1 MTVTQAEDANYN
13 AATATMTLTV
23 SQADIANASIT
34 AIPDQTYTGSAIT
47 ISPTVTFNS
56 STITETSHY
65 TVSFTNNTNTGTA
78 SLTITGTGNF
88 TGSKTVSFTIV
99 KATPTITFS
108 DVTKTYGAADF
119 NLTATSSSTGAF
131 TYTIADTNVATVT
144 GSTTTIVGV
153 GTTSVTVSQAEDA
166 NYNAATA
173 TMTLT
178 VSQADIANASIT
190 AIPDQTYTGSAIT
203 ISPTVTFNSS
213 TITETTDYTVSFTN
227 NTNAGTASLTIT
239 GTGNFTGTKTVSFTI
254 IKATPTITFSDVTKT
269 YGESDFNLTATSS
282 STGAFTYTIA
292 DTNVAT
298 VTGSTTTI
306 VGAGTTT
313 VTVTQAADANY
324 NAATA
329 TMTLTVNKADP
340 SIIFNDVIAT
350 YGQVDFD
357 LTSTSSS
364 TGALTYNI
372 LDANVATISDKT
384 VTIVGAG
391 STTVTLNQAA
401 DSNYNA
407 ATATMT
413 LTVNKVY
420 PLITFDDVTKIYGDA
435 DFFLTAT
442 SSSTAA
448 FTYNIIDANIATVTG
463 SSTTI
468 VGAGSTLVTVSQ
480 VENSNY
486 NAATATMTLTV
497 NESDPT
503 ITFNDENKT
512 FTDPDFNLTA
522 TSSSTGVFTYNILD
536 NNIATVSGNTVTIIG
551 AGTTSV
557 TVTQSADSNYNA
569 ATATMTLTVNK
580 ADPGIGNFNNINK
593 TYGDSDFE
601 IIEPSKNN
609 LNNSNFIYTSS
620 DSNIATI
627 SGNTISIKQAGSVT
641 ISASLPSDNNFN
653 ASVVSATLNIN
664 KASQSISIGSLP
676 TTLPLKDFNSISLTA
691 SSTSG
696 TPVSIILANGS
707 AASLNGGPGN
717 YNLESIQQT
726 GLVTITYYV
735 GENSSVNYSAA
746 TVTLVV
752 DVVKVNQN
760 ISFNSSP
767 TINFEYS
774 ENLSIPIDASA
785 SSSLTLS
792 YNLISGNASLNSNI
806 ISVNGTGQIIV
817 ELSQTGNNQFN
828 AAPPLNY
835 SINIGQGTTVLSV
848 FSVPSKYEDDLPFQV
863 TPPTSN
869 RLGEIVYSSSNLQV
883 ATISGTII
891 RILNDGQTIITAN
904 QIANSNYRS
913 ATISTV
919 FIVNEAI
926 IPDSDNDGVDDEN
939 DNCISNFNPL
949 QEDFDNDNIG
959 DICDNDDDN
968 DGYLDSNDEF
978 PLNPNEWSDFDNDG
992 LGDNQDNDD
1001 DNDNWTDNIEISC
1014 NTNPLDN
1021 SSYPDDYDG
1030 DLIPNCEDQDDDNDG
1045 YLDIQD
1051 EFPENE
1057 LEWSDNDQDGIGD
1070 NEDQDD
1076 DQDGYTDN
1084 DESNCDS
1091 DPLDPDSTP
1100 EDHDQ
1105 DFIPNCN
1112 DLDDDNDGCLD
1123 NEDNFP
1129 LNYDEC
1135 LDSDNDGIGDNADND
1150 DDNDGVSDSQDAF
1163 PYDPTEQKD
1172 TDGDGIGDN
1181 SDTDYNSD
1189 GLPDDVLF
1197 PSQFFSPNGDGIND
1211 TWNVVN
1217 TDFFPNCEVWI
1228 YTRSGELI
1236 YNKKGYTNDWTGLLN
1251 GEPLPEAS
1259 YVYMV
1264 DPDGDGNVDLK
1275 GWIYLTR

>member
-1 MTVTQAEDANYN
+1 M
-13 AATATMTLTV
+13 
-23 SQADIANASIT
+23 
-34 AIPDQTYTGSAIT
+34 
-47 ISPTVTFNS
+47 
-56 STITETSHY
+56 
-65 TVSFTNNTNTGTA
+65 
-78 SLTITGTGNF
+78 
-88 TGSKTVSFTIV
+88 
-99 KATPTITFS
+99 
-108 DVTKTYGAADF
+108 TKTHEDPDF
-119 NLTATSSSTGAF
+119 NLVATSSSTGAF
-131 TYTIADTNVATVT
+131 TFNIMDANVASVT
-144 GSTTTIVGV
+144 GSI
-153 GTTSVTVSQAEDA
+153 
-166 NYNAATA
+166 
-173 TMTLT
+173 
-178 VSQADIANASIT
+178 
-190 AIPDQTYTGSAIT
+190 
-203 ISPTVTFNSS
+203 
-213 TITETTDYTVSFTN
+213 
-227 NTNAGTASLTIT
+227 
-239 GTGNFTGTKTVSFTI
+239 
-254 IKATPTITFSDVTKT
+254 
-269 YGESDFNLTATSS
+269 
-282 STGAFTYTIA
+282 
-292 DTNVAT
+292 
-298 VTGSTTTI
+298 TTI

-313 VTVTQAADANY
+313 VTVTQAADTNY
-324 NAATA
+324 NTATA

-448 FTYNIIDANIATVTG
+448 FTYNIIDANVATVTG

-480 VENSNY
+480 AENSNY

-620 DSNIATI
+620 DSNIASI
-627 SGNTISIKQAGSVT
+627 SGNTISIKQAGSVV
-641 ISASLPSDNNFN
+641 INASLPSDNNFN

-735 GENSSVNYSAA
+735 DENSSVNYSAA

-835 SINIGQGTTVLSV
+835 SVNIGQGTTVLSG

-913 ATISTV
+913 GTISTV

-1045 YLDIQD
+1045 YLDIRMNSQRM
-1051 EFPENE
+1051 N
-1057 LEWSDNDQDGIGD
+1057 S
-1070 NEDQDD
+1070 
-1076 DQDGYTDN
+1076 
-1084 DESNCDS
+1084 S
-1091 DPLDPDSTP
+1091 
-1100 EDHDQ
+1100 
-1105 DFIPNCN
+1105 
-1112 DLDDDNDGCLD
+1112 
-1123 NEDNFP
+1123 
-1129 LNYDEC
+1129 
-1135 LDSDNDGIGDNADND
+1135 
-1150 DDNDGVSDSQDAF
+1150 GVIMIKM
-1163 PYDPTEQKD
+1163 E
-1172 TDGDGIGDN
+1172 
-1181 SDTDYNSD
+1181 
-1189 GLPDDVLF
+1189 
-1197 PSQFFSPNGDGIND
+1197 
-1211 TWNVVN
+1211 
-1217 TDFFPNCEVWI
+1217 
-1228 YTRSGELI
+1228 
-1236 YNKKGYTNDWTGLLN
+1236 
-1251 GEPLPEAS
+1251 
-1259 YVYMV
+1259 
-1264 DPDGDGNVDLK
+1264 
-1275 GWIYLTR
+1275 